1 MVVMS
6 VAVLLS
12 NFFVFVMMP
21 RSLVILAEAQ
31 ILSDSKITSNT
42 HTHIHVQIHTQI
54 HVHIQTITHKCM
66 YTHT

>member
-6 VAVLLS
+6 VAVLLG

-42 HTHIHVQIHTQI
+42 HTHTRTNNTQI
-54 HVHIQTITHKCM
+54 HVHVHTSTHKCM